1 MPYRMINSSH
11 SVPAKVSSKAF
22 ARKCADTILSALATT
37 SQDPATLPGGARMGW
52 QVGPASVKDSLM
64 ALPTAA
70 KSVAVEGVLPRAA
83 ANF

>member
-1 MPYRMINSSH
+1 MPYRVINSSH
-11 SVPAKVSSKAF
+11 SVTAKVSSKAF

-37 SQDPATLPGGARMGW
+37 SQDPATRPGGARVGW
-52 QVGPASVKDSLM
+52 QVGPVSVKDCVM

-70 KSVAVEGVLPRAA
+70 KSVAVEGALPRAA